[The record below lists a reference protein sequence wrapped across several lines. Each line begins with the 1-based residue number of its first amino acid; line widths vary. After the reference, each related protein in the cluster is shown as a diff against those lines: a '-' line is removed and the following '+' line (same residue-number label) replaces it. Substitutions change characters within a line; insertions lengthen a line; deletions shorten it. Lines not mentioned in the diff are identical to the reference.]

1 MNNDVVEVREVCV
14 VVVVDVAMDDWD
26 AVGSC
31 ADMVST
37 RLGSCC

>member
-14 VVVVDVAMDDWD
+14 VVVVDVAMDDCD

-31 ADMVST
+31 TRADMVST
-37 RLGSCC
+37 RLG